1 MTRKHALPFLGL
13 GLSVIIAS
21 QTGCSHSSN
30 ISELSDASKKAL
42 VKRKVDVQERTT
54 KSTHASPGA
63 RKTDNSQ
70 QRP

>member
-1 MTRKHALPFLGL
+1 MTRKQARHFLGL

-21 QTGCSHSSN
+21 QTGCNHSSN

-63 RKTDNSQ
+63 RHADNSHL
-70 QRP
+70 RP